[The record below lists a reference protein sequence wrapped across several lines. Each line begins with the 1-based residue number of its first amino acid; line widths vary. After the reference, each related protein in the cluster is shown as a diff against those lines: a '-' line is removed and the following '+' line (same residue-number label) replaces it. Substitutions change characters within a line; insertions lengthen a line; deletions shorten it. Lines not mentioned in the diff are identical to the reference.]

1 MKRYLV
7 YLFFLIFSF
16 HLSCNYS
23 KKKADKNNNFYNKPG
38 TFDRLRIPLI
48 KPYDLIKV
56 SDAEWQMDLHTTNL
70 LTLGVD
76 NVKGVALYKNIILL
90 YSKGGTE
97 VKNKYADEW
106 WFVIYPDSRKET
118 AFDNYKS
125 FHDTLVKEG
134 IINVVLKDPDQLY
147 NESKQVND

>member
-7 YLFFLIFSF
+7 YLFFLIFNF
-16 HLSCNYS
+16 HFSCNYP
-23 KKKADKNNNFYNKPG
+23 KKKVNKKDNFYTKPG
-38 TFDRLRIPLI
+38 MFDRLRIPLI

-56 SDAEWQMDLHTTNL
+56 SDSEWQMDLQTTDL

-76 NVKGVALYKNIILL
+76 KVKGVAVFKNIILL
-90 YSKGGTE
+90 YSRGGAE

-106 WFVIYPDSRKET
+106 WFVIYADSRKET

-125 FHDTLVKEG
+125 FHDTLIKEG
-134 IINVVLKDPDQLY
+134 IINIVLKDPDQLY
-147 NESKQVND
+147 NELK